1 MPDRQTIARAAA
13 DALETARASLPGVL
27 VGFDGFIDSI
37 VHMVDVRNDMSP
49 TGYRRLATIA
59 AFAARCAAASG
70 TSTNIERVT
79 LEDRF
84 GGNGPLMAGALAAV
98 GAPTTFVGAV
108 GSPSRREGVGGWAV
122 APLFAPFAQ
131 RCTRCLAIAEPSH
144 TLCLEFDDGKLMFND
159 TANVQAVTWPRL
171 LSIVGLDP
179 LRRMVADATLIG
191 IVNWSLLGGVE
202 GIWDG
207 LRTQVFEPLATTH
220 PRERRIFIDLSDPA
234 KRLDADLHR
243 CLTLL
248 RQLEETPGVSVTLGL
263 NLAESR
269 RFARLLGIAPPNSGP
284 SLADSAAALREA
296 TALDTIA
303 IHPREGAACAT
314 RASSSWFDGPFTRSP
329 ALSTGAGD
337 HFNAGFGLGQ
347 TLNLDPSQCLA
358 VGCALSGAYV
368 RDARSPDLSRLLAFL
383 RDLPNPEP

>member
-1 MPDRQTIARAAA
+1 MSDRHAIARAAA
-13 DALETARASLPGVL
+13 DALETARASLPSVL

-59 AFAARCAAASG
+59 AFAARCAAAAG

-98 GAPTTFVGAV
+98 GAPTMFIGAI
-108 GSPSRREGVGGWAV
+108 GSPSRREGAGGWAV
-122 APLFAPFAQ
+122 HPTFAKFSTL
-131 RCTRCLAIAEPSH
+131 CTRCLPIAEPSH

-171 LSIVGLDP
+171 LSVVGLDP
-179 LRRMVADATLIG
+179 LRRMVADATLLA

-207 LRTQVFEPLATTH
+207 LRTQVLEPLAVTH
-220 PRERRIFIDLSDPA
+220 PRERRIYIDLSDPA

-243 CLTLL
+243 CLSLL

-269 RFARLLGIAPPNSGP
+269 RFARLLGIAQPNSGP
-284 SLADSAAALREA
+284 SLADSAAAIREA
-296 TALDTIA
+296 TSLDTIA

-314 RASSSWFDGPFTRSP
+314 RAASAWFDGPFIRQP

-337 HFNAGFGLGQ
+337 HFNAGFGLAQ

-358 VGCALSGAYV
+358 VGCAMSGAYV
-368 RDARSPDLSRLLAFL
+368 RDARSPDLPRLLAFL
-383 RDLPNPEP
+383 RDLPKPEP